1 MATMRD
7 VARLAGVS
15 VATVSFVVNDSK
27 PVAPSTRLRVEAAM
41 AELDFRRNA
50 VARALASRRTR
61 IIALL
66 FPVLQHRLS
75 DTAARFFTGAAEA
88 ASELGYTVVLW
99 PVANDSD
106 SLRELTS
113 DGLVDGVILMEVQLD
128 DHRIDQLL
136 AAKTPLTLIGRN
148 RDPSGLDYVDVD
160 FEGMVEQSIDRLQ
173 SLGHRDFVLLEESES
188 PGLEGYGPAVRV
200 DETFHAVCAARGLRG
215 RTLRC
220 TATPAAGRAFAS
232 TLIAEAPEATAMLVL
247 NEHAAVGLVSGLG
260 RLGVSVPRDLSVVL
274 IGSTIEI
281 SAMADPE
288 LAVVVSPA
296 AELGRLG
303 VETLVG
309 RLDGTLGAL
318 RQELLMG
325 EFHEGESLAPAPA
338 RRSGPERTAT

>member
-7 VARLAGVS
+7 VAGLAGVS

-27 PVAPSTRLRVEAAM
+27 PVSPGTRLRVETAM
-41 AELDFRRNA
+41 LELDFRRNA

-99 PVANDSD
+99 PVPNDSD

-113 DGLVDGVILMEVQLD
+113 DGLIDGVILMEVQLD

-160 FEGMVEQSIDRLQ
+160 FEGMVEQSIDRLHA
-173 SLGHRDFVLLEESES
+173 LGHRDFVLLEESGRE
-188 PGLEGYGPAVRV
+188 GLEGYGPVVRV

-215 RTLRC
+215 TTMRC
-220 TATPAAGRAFAS
+220 EASPSGGRAFAP
-232 TLIAEAPEATAMLVL
+232 TLLETVPEATAMLVL
-247 NEHAAVGLVSGLG
+247 NEHAAVGLVSELG
-260 RLGVSVPRDLSVVL
+260 KLGVSVPDDLSIVL
-274 IGSTIEI
+274 IGSTMEV
-281 SAMADPE
+281 SATADPE
-288 LAVVVSPA
+288 LAVMISPA
-296 AELGRLG
+296 AQLGRMG

-309 RLDGTLGAL
+309 RLDGTLGDL
-318 RQELLMG
+318 RHELVMG
-325 EFHEGESLAPAPA
+325 GFKEGESLAPAPH
-338 RRSGPERTAT
+338 RRNT

>member
-1 MATMRD
+1 MRD

-27 PVAPSTRLRVEAAM
+27 PVSPGTRLRVEEAM

-99 PVANDSD
+99 PEPNDSG

-113 DGLVDGVILMEVQLD
+113 DGLIDGVILMEVQLD
-128 DHRIDQLL
+128 DHRVDQLL
-136 AAKTPLTLIGRN
+136 AAKTPFTLIGRN
-148 RDPSGLDYVDVD
+148 RDPSALDYVDVD

-173 SLGHRDFVLLEESES
+173 SLGHRDFVLLEESER

-200 DETFHAVCAARGLRG
+200 DETFHAICAARGLRG
-215 RTLRC
+215 QTLRC
-220 TATPAAGRAFAS
+220 AATPAGGRAFAS
-232 TLIAEAPEATAMLVL
+232 TLLAEAPAATALLVL
-247 NEHAAVGLVSGLG
+247 NEQAAVGLVNQLG

-274 IGSTIEI
+274 IGSTVEI
-281 SAMADPE
+281 SATADPE

-296 AELGRLG
+296 AQLGRMG

-318 RQELLMG
+318 RHELVMG
-325 EFHEGESLAPAPA
+325 GFHEGESLAVAPVT
-338 RRSGPERTAT
+338 RGGLGPPDA

>member
-1 MATMRD
+1 MRD

-27 PVAPSTRLRVEAAM
+27 PVSPATRLRVESAM
-41 AELDFRRNA
+41 VELDFRRNA

-88 ASELGYTVVLW
+88 AAELGYTVVLW
-99 PVANDSD
+99 PEPDDPDA
-106 SLRELTS
+106 LRDLTS
-113 DGLVDGVILMEVQLD
+113 DGLIDGVILMEVRLD
-128 DHRIDQLL
+128 DRRVDQLL
-136 AAKTPLTLIGRN
+136 AAKTPLTLIGRT

-173 SLGHRDFVLLEESES
+173 ALGHRDLVLLEEPERED
-188 PGLEGYGPAVRV
+188 LDGYGPVVRV
-200 DETFHAVCAARGLRG
+200 RETFHAVCAARGLRG

-220 TATPAAGRAFAS
+220 PPNPAGGRAFAT
-232 TLIAEAPEATAMLVL
+232 TLLEEAPEATALLVL
-247 NEHAAVGLVSGLG
+247 NDRAAVGFVSELG

-274 IGSTIEI
+274 IGSTTEV
-281 SAMADPE
+281 SETADPE
-288 LAVVVSPA
+288 LAVLVSPA
-296 AELGRLG
+296 AQLGRMG

-309 RLDGTLGAL
+309 RLDGTLGEL
-318 RQELLMG
+318 RHELVMG
-325 EFHEGESLAPAPA
+325 AFLEGASLAPPP
-338 RRSGPERTAT
+338 G

>member
-1 MATMRD
+1 MRD

-27 PVAPSTRLRVEAAM
+27 PVSPGTRLRVEEAM

-113 DGLVDGVILMEVQLD
+113 DGLIDGVILMEVQLD

-160 FEGMVEQSIDRLQ
+160 FEGMVEQSIDRLAE
-173 SLGHRDFVLLEESES
+173 LGHRDFVLLEESERIE
-188 PGLEGYGPAVRV
+188 LEGYGPVVRV
-200 DETFHAVCAARGLRG
+200 EETFQAVCAGRGLRG

-220 TATPAAGRAFAS
+220 AGTPAGGRAFAS
-232 TLIAEAPEATAMLVL
+232 TLRAEAPEATAILIL
-247 NEHAAVGLVSGLG
+247 NDHAAVGFVSGLG
-260 RLGVSVPRDLSVVL
+260 KLGVSVPDDLSVVL
-274 IGSTIEI
+274 IGSTVEV

-288 LAVVVSPA
+288 LAVMRLPA
-296 AELGRLG
+296 AELGRMG

-309 RLDGTLGAL
+309 RLEGTLGAL
-318 RQELLMG
+318 RHELLMG
-325 EFHEGESLAPAPA
+325 GFHEGGSLAPAPSPD
-338 RRSGPERTAT
+338 RSGR

>member
-27 PVAPSTRLRVEAAM
+27 PVSPATRLRVESAM
-41 AELDFRRNA
+41 VELDFRRNA

-61 IIALL
+61 MIALL

-99 PVANDSD
+99 PEPTDPEA
-106 SLRELTS
+106 LRGLTS
-113 DGLVDGVILMEVQLD
+113 DGLIDGVILMEVRLD
-128 DHRIDQLL
+128 DHRVDRLL
-136 AAKTPLTLIGRN
+136 AARTPLTLIGRT

-173 SLGHRDFVLLEESES
+173 ELGHREFVLVEEVERE
-188 PGLEGYGPAVRV
+188 GLDGYGPVVRV
-200 DETFHAVCAARGLRG
+200 QETFHAVCDERGLRS

-220 TATPAAGRAFAS
+220 APDPAGGRALAA
-232 TLIAEAPEATAMLVL
+232 TLVAEAPEVTAILVL
-247 NEHAAVGLVSGLG
+247 NDRAALGLVSELG
-260 RLGVSVPRDLSVVL
+260 KLGVSIPDELSVVL
-274 IGSTIEI
+274 IGSTREV
-281 SAMADPE
+281 SEAADPA
-288 LAVVVSPA
+288 LAVTLLPA
-296 AELGRLG
+296 TELGRMG

-309 RLDGTLGAL
+309 RLDGTLGEL
-318 RQELLMG
+318 RHELVKGPFL
-325 EFHEGESLAPAPA
+325 EGESLAPPPVANGRA
-338 RRSGPERTAT
+338 RLSG

>member
-27 PVAPSTRLRVEAAM
+27 PVSPATRLRVESAM
-41 AELDFRRNA
+41 VELDFRRNA

-88 ASELGYTVVLW
+88 AAELGYTVVLW
-99 PVANDSD
+99 PEPDDPDA
-106 SLRELTS
+106 LRDLTS
-113 DGLVDGVILMEVQLD
+113 DGLIDGVILMEVRLD
-128 DHRIDQLL
+128 DRRVDQLL
-136 AAKTPLTLIGRN
+136 AAKTPLTLIGRT

-173 SLGHRDFVLLEESES
+173 ALGHRDLVLLEEPERED
-188 PGLEGYGPAVRV
+188 LDGYGPVVRV
-200 DETFHAVCAARGLRG
+200 RETFHAVCAARGLRG

-220 TATPAAGRAFAS
+220 PPNPAGGRAFAT
-232 TLIAEAPEATAMLVL
+232 TLLEEAPEATALLVL
-247 NEHAAVGLVSGLG
+247 NDRAAVGFVSELG

-274 IGSTIEI
+274 IGSTTEV
-281 SAMADPE
+281 SETADPE
-288 LAVVVSPA
+288 LAVLVSPA
-296 AELGRLG
+296 AQLGRMG

-309 RLDGTLGAL
+309 RLDGTLGEL
-318 RQELLMG
+318 RHELVMG
-325 EFHEGESLAPAPA
+325 AFLEGASLAPPP
-338 RRSGPERTAT
+338 G